1 MRRSRRTTQVIL
13 LEDIYKTGVAGD
25 VVDVAPGFARN
36 YLIPQGMAVRASKGT
51 MSQMET
57 LRRQAEV
64 RRAERKQQ
72 YEVIAEQIAGLE
84 LIYPVRASETGKLYG
99 SVTTQQ
105 IAESIQEELGYEI
118 DHRRVGDRPLRE
130 LGRFEVPVRLD
141 ANLSSNVV
149 VIVHREGEDPY
160 AVEEEMDERE
170 EGLDEMAE
178 GVFDEAEDVIAEV
191 ESVVET
197 VEGEAAETVDE
208 AVEDKE

>member
-36 YLIPQGMAVRASKGT
+36 YLIPQGMAVRATKGT

-57 LRRQAEV
+57 LRRQAEA
-64 RRAERKQQ
+64 RRAERQQQ
-72 YEVIAEQIAGLE
+72 YEVMAEQIAGLE
-84 LIYPVRASETGKLYG
+84 LAYPVRASETGKLYG
-99 SVTTQQ
+99 SVTNQQ

-141 ANLSSNVV
+141 ASLSANVV
-149 VIVHREGEDPY
+149 VYVHREGEDPY
-160 AVEEEMDERE
+160 AVEEEM
-170 EGLDEMAE
+170 AE
-178 GVFDEAEDVIAEV
+178 IEAEYEDMV
-191 ESVVET
+191 ESVVD
-197 VEGEAAETVDE
+197 EADDTIVDEAEAVGDEVAEAVDE
-208 AVEDKE
+208 AVEDED